1 MTRRKWQASRQRI
14 RMKID
19 YRKLAAVIVITLT
32 AAAIGS
38 VATFQSIPTWY
49 ATLNKP
55 ALNPPSWVF
64 GPVWTILYVLMAV
77 SAYLVWNSKS
87 RQKREA
93 LAIYGLQL
101 ILNVAWS
108 IAFFGFKSP
117 FYALVVIIALWLTIA
132 ATIVK
137 FNKISKRAAWL
148 LIPYIAWVTFAAYLN
163 YSVLVLNP

>member
-1 MTRRKWQASRQRI
+1 
-14 RMKID
+14 MKID
-19 YRKLAAVIVITLT
+19 YRKLAAAIAITLA

-55 ALNPPSWVF
+55 ALNPPNWVF
-64 GPVWTILYVLMAV
+64 GPVWTTLYVLMAV

-93 LAIYGLQL
+93 LAIYGFQL

-108 IAFFGFKSP
+108 IAFFGSKSP
-117 FYALVVIIALWLTIA
+117 FYGLVVIIALWLAIA

-137 FNKISKRAAWL
+137 FNKISGQASWL
-148 LIPYIAWVTFAAYLN
+148 LIPYMAWVSFALYLN
-163 YSVLVLNP
+163 YSVWLLN